1 MDDDDL
7 NFLINHI
14 VFPVQLPD
22 ESSGDDKE
30 NLFLQI
36 VKDVIDKMHSNEIFK
51 NDLKRLNQFKQ
62 IINMFVLWEKLQGF
76 SNKLDEKEYLNAIN
90 KLETGQSLA
99 IYVRAQNTCLNIKP
113 ISNDKAVIYMFQ
125 ASLENDKIMSTSKD
139 FEISYPAQS
148 IVTNKLD
155 AIRTEEFS
163 KLIADLTNLTFDES
177 KATSHKAG
185 QNHEEIRY
193 VTNTKLISEWLF
205 SDLVSNETNLA
216 NLLPTKVSKKY
227 RDNIIISKILP
238 FRRSG

>member
-1 MDDDDL
+1 M
-7 NFLINHI
+7 
-14 VFPVQLPD
+14 
-22 ESSGDDKE
+22 
-30 NLFLQI
+30 
-36 VKDVIDKMHSNEIFK
+36 
-51 NDLKRLNQFKQ
+51 
-62 IINMFVLWEKLQGF
+62 
-76 SNKLDEKEYLNAIN
+76 EYLVDQKVPKEKIIIGLQLYANTF
-90 KLETGQSLA
+90 KLV
-99 IYVRAQNTCLNIKP
+99 YPNMVR
-113 ISNDKAVIYMFQ
+113 FQ
-125 ASLENDKIMSTSKD
+125 HKNDKIMSTSKD